1 MDIEQD
7 LSTGLPQAGVAL
19 TRYRLGS
26 PLGKLKVARQRRA
39 KFSSVVYLFS
49 FLKIQNPSR

>member
-39 KFSSVVYLFS
+39 KFSSTGR
-49 FLKIQNPSR
+49 KE